1 MNTGCLKI
9 YKKAAQFDEY
19 GGFIPPHRRGDDIQL
34 FRGLRINARFNN
46 GQCLTP
52 VFRMFPGGCA

>member
-34 FRGLRINARFNN
+34 FRGCFLVAVPDT
-46 GQCLTP
+46 CYDSSKDDLSY
-52 VFRMFPGGCA
+52 C